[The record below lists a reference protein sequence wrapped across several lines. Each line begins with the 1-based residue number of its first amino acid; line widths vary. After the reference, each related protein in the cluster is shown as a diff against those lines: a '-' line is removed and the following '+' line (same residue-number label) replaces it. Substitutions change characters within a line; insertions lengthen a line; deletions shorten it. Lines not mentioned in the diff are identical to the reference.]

1 MSMDYLAQRQNVVKG
16 APEELNAKLAALAIA
31 FDEAW
36 LMAGDGHPVQALW
49 ARRDALASNE
59 LLNFG
64 DAVQRLHAESPNW
77 LAGQVDTIKTGDAG
91 QSAGAIFE
99 IIALNLFSRNFCKV
113 EPAPRAKP
121 GFDGTLVLNDGSRIL
136 LSVKNHGLSSPEQA
150 FLARSKTFDGAF
162 QAQLARH
169 GLNGVE
175 ANVLATQH
183 LDAASFDTL
192 TDDID
197 ACLAEAMTGQG
208 GGELNRPYAIVLKGM
223 EDQHGPLS
231 TGGMTS
237 TCRVMSPIAPN
248 EQRNFE
254 DAIRKG
260 CENLLKHTKTETD
273 VCRMI
278 ILRLSNSASIARC
291 RAWAE
296 WYFGE
301 YPDDPVDVILLY
313 QAGVTS
319 DLAAN
324 TSVITHHVAAI
335 TGTNFHAWQTA
346 KPGVVRRL
354 PSMSVLVG
362 AITEEQPRML
372 LTSDGVGSVDLS
384 DWYVYQRADI
394 FKKVEFVDGASGD
407 LSTPAP
413 GVMIHLVI
421 EQNGVPQMTLSSRS
435 DRDHVLAL
443 LP

>member
-1 MSMDYLAQRQNVVKG
+1 MSTDYLALRQNVVKG

-31 FDEAW
+31 FQESW
-36 LMAGDGHPVQALW
+36 LTADSGHPLQALW
-49 ARRDALASNE
+49 ARSDALATNE

-64 DAVQRLHAESPNW
+64 DAVERLHEESPDW
-77 LAGQVDTIKTGDAG
+77 LAGQVNTIKTGDAG

-99 IIALNLFSRNFCKV
+99 IIALNLFNRDFCKV
-113 EPAPRAKP
+113 EPAPHAKP

-150 FLARSKTFDGAF
+150 FQAKSKTFDSAF

-175 ANVLATQH
+175 VNVLASQH
-183 LDAASFDTL
+183 LDAAAFRTL

-197 ACLAEAMTGQG
+197 ACLAEAKAGQG
-208 GGELNRPYAIVLKGM
+208 GGELNRPYRIVLSGM
-223 EDQHGPLS
+223 EEQHGPLS
-231 TGGMTS
+231 TAGLTS
-237 TCRVMSPIAPN
+237 TCRVMSPVAPN

-291 RAWAE
+291 RAWAK
-296 WYFGE
+296 WYFDE

-313 QAGVTS
+313 QAGVTT

-324 TSVITHHVAAI
+324 TDVITHHFAAI
-335 TGTNFHAWQTA
+335 TGPNFHAWQTA
-346 KPGVVRRL
+346 KPGVLRRL
-354 PSMSVLVG
+354 PGMSVLVG
-362 AITEEQPRML
+362 AISEEQTRML
-372 LTSDGVGSVDLS
+372 LVGEGLGSVDLS
-384 DWYVYQRADI
+384 DWYIYQRTDI
-394 FKKVEFVDGASGD
+394 FKKVEFVGGASGD

-413 GVMIHLVI
+413 GVMIHMVI
-421 EQNGVPQMTLSSRS
+421 EQNGVPLMTLSSRS
-435 DRDHVLAL
+435 DREHVLTL

>member
-1 MSMDYLAQRQNVVKG
+1 MSTNYLAQRQNVVKG
-16 APEELNAKLAALAIA
+16 EFEELNAKLAALALA
-31 FDEAW
+31 FDQAW
-36 LMAGDGHPVQALW
+36 LTADDGHPLQALW
-49 ARRDALASNE
+49 ARRDALATNE

-64 DAVQRLHAESPNW
+64 DAVQRLHAESRDW
-77 LAGQVDTIKTGDAG
+77 LAGQVHTIKTGDTG
-91 QSAGAIFE
+91 QSAGATFE
-99 IIALNLFSRNFCKV
+99 ILALNLFSRDFCRV
-113 EPAPRAKP
+113 EPAPHARP

-136 LSVKNHGLSSPEQA
+136 LSVKNHGLSSPEQV
-150 FLARSKTFDGAF
+150 FQTRSKALDRAF

-175 ANVLATQH
+175 VNVLAKQH
-183 LDAASFDTL
+183 LDEVAFKTL

-197 ACLAEAMTGQG
+197 TCLAKAKAGQQG
-208 GGELNRPYAIVLKGM
+208 IELDWPYSIVLKGM
-223 EDQHGPLS
+223 RDQYGPLS
-231 TGGMTS
+231 TGGLTS
-237 TCRVMSPIAPN
+237 TCRVISPMAPN
-248 EQRNFE
+248 EQRNFD

-260 CENLLKHTKTETD
+260 WENLLKHTKNETD
-273 VCRMI
+273 VCRMV

-301 YPDDPVDVILLY
+301 HPNDPLDVILLY
-313 QAGVTS
+313 QAGVTT

-335 TGTNFHAWQTA
+335 TGPHFHAWQTA

-354 PSMSVLVG
+354 PSMSALVG
-362 AITEEQPRML
+362 VTSEEQPRMFL
-372 LTSDGVGSVDLS
+372 AGDGLGGVDLS
-384 DWYVYQRADI
+384 DRYVYQRADI
-394 FKKVEFVDGASGD
+394 FRKIELAEGAWGD

-421 EQNGVPQMTLSSRS
+421 EQNGVPQGTLSSRS

>member
-1 MSMDYLAQRQNVVKG
+1 MSTDYLAQRQNAVKG
-16 APEELNAKLAALAIA
+16 AHEELNAKLAALAIA

-36 LMAGDGHPVQALW
+36 LTADGHPLQALW
-49 ARRDALASNE
+49 ARRDALATNE

-64 DAVQRLHAESPNW
+64 DAVQRLHAESPHW

-91 QSAGAIFE
+91 QSAGAVFE
-99 IIALNLFSRNFCKV
+99 ITALNLFSRDFCKV
-113 EPAPRAKP
+113 EPAPRAKS

-136 LSVKNHGLSSPEQA
+136 LSVKNHGLSTPEQA
-150 FLARSKTFDGAF
+150 FQARSKAFDSAF
-162 QAQLARH
+162 QTQLAHH

-175 ANVLATQH
+175 VNVLAKQH
-183 LDAASFDTL
+183 LDDAAYKVL
-192 TDDID
+192 TDDLD
-197 ACLAEAMTGQG
+197 ACLAQAKAGER
-208 GGELNRPYAIVLKGM
+208 GGELDRPYTIIMKGM
-223 EDQHGPLS
+223 EDQYGPLS
-231 TGGMTS
+231 TGGLTS
-237 TCRVMSPIAPN
+237 TCRVMSPIARN

-260 CENLLKHTKTETD
+260 CENLLKHTKAETD

-313 QAGVTS
+313 QAGVTT

-324 TSVITHHVAAI
+324 ASVITHHVAAI
-335 TGTNFHAWQTA
+335 TGPNFRAWQTA
-346 KPGVVRRL
+346 KPGFLRRL

-362 AITEEQPRML
+362 VISEEQPRML
-372 LTSDGVGSVDLS
+372 LTGNVPGGADLS
-384 DWYVYQRADI
+384 DWYVYQRSDI
-394 FKKVEFVDGASGD
+394 FKKVELVDGAGGD

-413 GVMIHLVI
+413 GVMIHVVI
-421 EQNGVPQMTLSSRS
+421 EQNGIPQMTLSSRS
-435 DRDHVLAL
+435 DREHVLAL

>member
-1 MSMDYLAQRQNVVKG
+1 MVKS

-36 LMAGDGHPVQALW
+36 LTADDGHPLQALW
-49 ARRDALASNE
+49 ARRDALATNE

-64 DAVQRLHAESPNW
+64 DAVQRLHAESPDW

-99 IIALNLFSRNFCKV
+99 IIALIFFSRDFCKV
-113 EPAPRAKP
+113 EPAPRAKS
-121 GFDGTLVLNDGSRIL
+121 GFDGTFVLNDGSRIL
-136 LSVKNHGLSSPEQA
+136 LSVKNHGFSSPEQA
-150 FLARSKTFDGAF
+150 FQARSKAFDSAF

-175 ANVLATQH
+175 ANVLAKQH
-183 LDAASFDTL
+183 LDDAAFKTL

-197 ACLAEAMTGQG
+197 ACLAEAEASQG
-208 GGELNRPYAIVLKGM
+208 GGQLNRLYSIVLKGM
-223 EDQHGPLS
+223 EDQYGPLS
-231 TGGMTS
+231 TGGLTS
-237 TCRVMSPIAPN
+237 TCRVMSPTAPN

-273 VCRMI
+273 VSRMI

-301 YPDDPVDVILLY
+301 CPDDPVDVILLY
-313 QAGVTS
+313 QAGVTT

-324 TSVITHHVAAI
+324 TSVITHHVATI
-335 TGTNFHAWQTA
+335 TGPNFHAWQTT

-354 PSMSVLVG
+354 PSISVLVG
-362 AITEEQPRML
+362 VISEEQPSTL
-372 LTSDGVGSVDLS
+372 LTGDGSGSVDLS
-384 DWYVYQRADI
+384 NWYIYQRADI
-394 FKKVEFVDGASGD
+394 FRKVELADGAWGD
-407 LSTPAP
+407 LSTSAP
-413 GVMIHLVI
+413 GVYDPRGH
-421 EQNGVPQMTLSSRS
+421 
-435 DRDHVLAL
+435 
-443 LP
+443 